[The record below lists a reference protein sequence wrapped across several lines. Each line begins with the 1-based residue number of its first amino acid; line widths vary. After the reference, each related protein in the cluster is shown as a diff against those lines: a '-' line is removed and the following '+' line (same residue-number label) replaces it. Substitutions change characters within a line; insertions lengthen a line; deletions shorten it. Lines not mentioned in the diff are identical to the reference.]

1 MDKQA
6 ELNAAV
12 KKAKEFQDSMYL
24 MDQDSDLLSKLH
36 VEVAVSINKAIYPWV
51 KEHLRKVMDA
61 LTNASAE
68 HQEVALE
75 TTKRYYEAAAEVSR
89 LEDEIEA

>member
-24 MDQDSDLLSKLH
+24 LDQDSDLLIKLQT
-36 VEVAVSINKAIYPWV
+36 EVAVSINKAIYPLV
-51 KEHLRKVMDA
+51 KEHLRKVLDT
-61 LTNASAE
+61 LTEARAD

-75 TTKRYYEAAAEVSR
+75 ITKRYYEAAAEVSM
-89 LEDEIEA
+89 L